1 MSGQTSMKPRVHDE
15 GFSIDLNLMITR
27 KAPREKIAYNPSTNV
42 GFSRDLHLRVLVI
55 VVGRTF

>member
-1 MSGQTSMKPRVHDE
+1 MKPRVHDE